1 MMSRAKLHAL
11 LDALPEAD
19 LAEVERLL
27 RTLSHDPA
35 LQALENASVDD
46 EPDDDDFD
54 GGLTESRA
62 EAAAGR
68 GMTSEE
74 LRRRQGL
81 A

>member
-1 MMSRAKLHAL
+1 MSRAELHAL

-19 LAEVERLL
+19 LPAAERLL
-27 RTLSHDPA
+27 RTLRHDPV
-35 LQALENASVDD
+35 LQALENAPVDD
-46 EPDDDDFD
+46 EADNDDFD
-54 GGLTESRA
+54 GGFSEARA
-62 EAAAGR
+62 EVAAGQ